1 MERLVCEDKQDLS
14 SVLDLEV
21 LERDTVT
28 SVPYLGTALTR
39 KQSSWNQSSVSKQ
52 SVTASGSP
60 SSFMVCQS
68 QLAGMKQTGQLHTL
82 HQLIGL
88 MDSVT
93 FPNTYASCQ
102 QSVTIYTTVCQ
113 VWQRESFFSRNQK
126 HHI

>member
-14 SVLDLEV
+14 SVLDLQV
-21 LERDTVT
+21 LERD
-28 SVPYLGTALTR
+28 SVPYLGTTLTR
-39 KQSSWNQSSVSKQ
+39 KQSSWNQSFVSKQ

-68 QLAGMKQTGQLHTL
+68 QLAGMKQTGQLHTS

-113 VWQRESFFSRNQK
+113 VWQREKFFF
-126 HHI
+126 